1 MCGIS
6 AIIHPIETHRI
17 RETLDCMNNSMLHRG
32 PDADGIYI
40 NEKIGLGHRR
50 LSIIDTENSANQPML
65 SRNKKWVIAFNGE
78 IYNYVELKA
87 NELQGVYFQTESDTE
102 VILELFQ
109 KYGIECLPKLRG
121 MFAFVLHNIE
131 TDETFVVRDRY
142 GMKPLYY
149 SMQKNGCFIASELR
163 ALLASDFIP
172 RKLNRTALEEYI
184 ETQMVCAPN
193 TLIENVQLLEA
204 GHYLYFNK
212 KEITKHCY
220 YRLLDDTSYELSD
233 KTNTQELLRSTLR
246 ESVIQHMRADV
257 PFGAFLSGGID
268 SSLLVGLMSEVR
280 NEKINTFQISFEEEA
295 FDERK
300 YAQLVAKKFNTQHL
314 EINLSANAFL
324 KDIPAAIASI
334 DFPSGDG
341 PNTYAVSKAAKE
353 AGITVAIS
361 GLGGD
366 ELFAGYPVFQYMQSI
381 EKSFLLNLS
390 YPLRK
395 STSILLS
402 SFSSNR
408 LLLKKAELLALK
420 HVDLAS
426 AFPLV
431 RKVWNA
437 NDLLPRKT
445 KHFEIEKNFKFIF
458 EKDAPLLNRVSS
470 AEIESYM
477 QHVLLRDSDQMSMA
491 HSLEIRL
498 PFLDH
503 KVVELATH
511 LSTNLKNPTS
521 SKKFLTETFTDLLP
535 HEVVNRKKM
544 GFTLPWSV
552 WMKNE
557 LRDFTE
563 EGFNE
568 LYKQDVVKEKVL
580 REAWSRFILESE
592 EKSFISFWH
601 LSVLGHW
608 MKNNRITFEA

>member
-6 AIIHPIETHRI
+6 AVVQYKRELPVREAIER
-17 RETLDCMNNSMLHRG
+17 MNNKMAHRG
-32 PDADGIYI
+32 PDADGYYV
-40 NEKIGLGHRR
+40 NENIGLGHRR
-50 LSIIDTENSANQPML
+50 LSIIDTEKSANQPML
-65 SRNKKWVIAFNGE
+65 SSNKNWVIAFNGE

-87 NELQGVYFQTESDTE
+87 NELQGVHFQTESDTE
-102 VILELFQ
+102 VILALFD
-109 KYGIECLPKLRG
+109 KFGTEAISKLKG
-121 MFAFVLHNIE
+121 MFAFVLHHIPTNE
-131 TDETFVVRDRY
+131 TYVVRDRY

-149 SMQKNGCFIASELR
+149 SIQQQGCLIASELR
-163 ALLASDFIP
+163 ALLASDLVP
-172 RKLNRTALEEYI
+172 RKLNRAALEEYI
-184 ETQMVCAPN
+184 ETQTVCAPN
-193 TLIENVQLLEA
+193 TLIEKAQSLEA
-204 GHYLYFNK
+204 GHYLHFKRN
-212 KEITKHCY
+212 EISKHCY
-220 YRLLDDTSYELSD
+220 YRLLSDTSYELSD
-233 KTNTQELLRSTLR
+233 KKSAQELLRTTMK
-246 ESVIQHMRADV
+246 ESVEQHMRADV

-280 NEKINTFQISFEEEA
+280 SEKINTFQISFEEEA

-300 YAQLVAKKFNTQHL
+300 YAQLVAKKFSTNHH
-314 EINLSANAFL
+314 EINLSANEFL
-324 KDIPAAIASI
+324 QDIPSAIAAI

-366 ELFAGYPVFQYMQSI
+366 ELFAGYPVFQYMTSI
-381 EKSFLLNLS
+381 EKSFVLKLS

-395 STSILLS
+395 SVSLLLS
-402 SFSSNR
+402 TFSANR
-408 LLLKKAELLALK
+408 SLRKKSEFLGLRQ
-420 HVDLAS
+420 VDLAH

-437 NDLLPRKT
+437 NELLTRKT

-458 EKDAPLLNRVSS
+458 EKDAPLLNLVSA

-491 HSLEIRL
+491 HSLEIRV

-503 KVVELATH
+503 NVVELATH
-511 LSTNLKNPTS
+511 LSNDLKYPTS
-521 SKKFLTETFTDLLP
+521 PKKFLTETFADILP
-535 HEVVNRKKM
+535 DEVVNRKKM

-557 LRDFTE
+557 LKEFTE
-563 EGFNE
+563 NGFQE
-568 LYKQDVVKEKVL
+568 LYNQDVVNEKVL
-580 REAWSRFILESE
+580 KNAWNKFLNGNE

-608 MKNNRITFEA
+608 MKNNQITFEQ

>member
-6 AIIHPIETHRI
+6 ALILYRSDLPVRKVIER
-17 RETLDCMNNSMLHRG
+17 MNNKMAHRG
-32 PDADGIYI
+32 PDADGQFI
-40 NEKIGLGHRR
+40 NENIGLGHRR
-50 LSIIDTENSANQPML
+50 LSIIDTEQSANQPML
-65 SRNKKWVIAFNGE
+65 SSNKNWVIAFNGE

-87 NELQGVYFQTESDTE
+87 NELQGVPFQTESDTE
-102 VILELFQ
+102 VILELFD
-109 KYGIECLPKLRG
+109 KYGTEAISKLKG
-121 MFAFVLHNIE
+121 MFAFVLHHIPSNE
-131 TDETFVVRDRY
+131 TYVVRDRY

-149 SMQKNGCFIASELR
+149 SIQQQGCLVASELR
-163 ALLASDFIP
+163 ALLASDLVP
-172 RKLNRTALEEYI
+172 RKFNRSALEEYI
-184 ETQMVCAPN
+184 ETQTVCAPN
-193 TLIENVQLLEA
+193 TLIEKVQLLEA
-204 GHYLYFNK
+204 GHYLHFKQN
-212 KEITKHCY
+212 EISKHCY
-220 YRLLDDTSYELSD
+220 YRLLSDTSYELSD
-233 KTNTQELLRSTLR
+233 KKTAQDLLRSSMK
-246 ESVIQHMRADV
+246 ESVEQHMRADV

-280 NEKINTFQISFEEEA
+280 SEKINTFQISFEEEA

-300 YAQLVAKKFNTQHL
+300 YAQLVAKKFSTNHH
-314 EINLSANAFL
+314 EINLSASEFL
-324 KDIPAAIASI
+324 KDIPAAIAAI

-366 ELFAGYPVFQYMQSI
+366 ELFAGYPVFQYMTSI
-381 EKSFLLNLS
+381 EKSFALKLS

-395 STSILLS
+395 SVSLLLS

-408 LLLKKAELLALK
+408 SLRKKAELLGLRQ
-420 HVDLAS
+420 VGLAH

-437 NDLLPRKT
+437 NELLTRKT

-458 EKDAPLLNRVSS
+458 EKNAPLLNRVSA

-491 HSLEIRL
+491 HSLEIRV
-498 PFLDH
+498 PFIDH
-503 KVVELATH
+503 NVVELATH
-511 LSTNLKNPTS
+511 LSNDLKYPTS
-521 SKKFLTETFTDLLP
+521 PKKFLTETFADILP
-535 HEVVNRKKM
+535 DEVVNRKKM

-557 LRDFTE
+557 LKEFTE
-563 EGFNE
+563 SGFQE
-568 LYKQDVVKEKVL
+568 LYNQDVVNEKVL
-580 REAWSRFILESE
+580 KNAWSKFLMGSE

-608 MKNNRITFEA
+608 MKNNKINFEQ

>member
-6 AIIHPIETHRI
+6 AIIQYRSDLPIRKVLER
-17 RETLDCMNNSMLHRG
+17 MNNKMAHRG
-32 PDADGIYI
+32 PDAAGQFI
-40 NEKIGLGHRR
+40 NENIGLGHRR
-50 LSIIDTENSANQPML
+50 LSIIDTEQSANQPML
-65 SRNKKWVIAFNGE
+65 SSNKNWVIAFNGE

-87 NELQGVYFQTESDTE
+87 NELHGVPFQTESDTE
-102 VILELFQ
+102 VILELFD
-109 KYGIECLPKLRG
+109 KFGPDAISKLKG
-121 MFAFVLHNIE
+121 MFAFVLHHIPSNE
-131 TDETFVVRDRY
+131 TYVVRDRY

-149 SMQKNGCFIASELR
+149 SIQKLGCLVASELR
-163 ALLASDFIP
+163 ALLASDLVP
-172 RKLNRTALEEYI
+172 RTFNRSALEEYI
-184 ETQMVCAPN
+184 ETQTVCAPN
-193 TLIENVQLLEA
+193 TLIEKVQLLEA
-204 GHYLYFNK
+204 GHYLHFKQN
-212 KEITKHCY
+212 EISKHCY
-220 YRLLDDTSYELSD
+220 YRLLSDTSHELSD
-233 KTNTQELLRSTLR
+233 KKTAQDLLRSSMK
-246 ESVIQHMRADV
+246 ESVEQHMRADV

-280 NEKINTFQISFEEEA
+280 SEKINTFQISFEEEA

-300 YAQLVAKKFNTQHL
+300 YAQLVAKKFSTNHH
-314 EINLSANAFL
+314 EINLSASEFL
-324 KDIPAAIASI
+324 KDIPAAIAAI

-366 ELFAGYPVFQYMQSI
+366 ELFAGYPVFQYMNSI
-381 EKSFLLNLS
+381 EKSLALKLS

-395 STSILLS
+395 SASLLLS

-408 LLLKKAELLALK
+408 SLRKKAELLGLK
-420 HVDLAS
+420 QVDLAH

-437 NDLLPRKT
+437 NELLTRKT
-445 KHFEIEKNFKFIF
+445 KHFEIEQNYKFIF
-458 EKDAPLLNRVSS
+458 EKNAPLLNRISA

-491 HSLEIRL
+491 HSLEIRV

-503 KVVELATH
+503 NVVELATH
-511 LSTNLKNPTS
+511 LSNDLKYPTS
-521 SKKFLTETFTDLLP
+521 PKKFLTETFADILP
-535 HEVVNRKKM
+535 DEVVNRKKM

-557 LRDFTE
+557 LKEFTE
-563 EGFNE
+563 SGFQE
-568 LYKQDVVKEKVL
+568 LYNQNIVNEKVL
-580 REAWSRFILESE
+580 KNAWGKFLMGSE

-608 MKNNRITFEA
+608 MKNNKINFEQ

>member
-6 AIIHPIETHRI
+6 AIIQYKSSLPV
-17 RETLDCMNNSMLHRG
+17 REVLERMNNKMAHRG
-32 PDADGIYI
+32 PDAEGQFI

-50 LSIIDTENSANQPML
+50 LSIIDTEKSANQPML
-65 SRNKKWVIAFNGE
+65 SSNKNWVIAFNGE
-78 IYNYVELKA
+78 IYNYLELKA
-87 NELQGVYFQTESDTE
+87 NELQGVSFQTESDTE
-102 VILELFQ
+102 VILELFD
-109 KYGIECLPKLRG
+109 KYGTEAISKLKG
-121 MFAFVLHNIE
+121 MFAFVLHHISSNE
-131 TDETFVVRDRY
+131 TYVVRDRY

-149 SMQKNGCFIASELR
+149 SIQEQGCFIASELR
-163 ALLASDFIP
+163 ALLAGEFVP
-172 RKLNRTALEEYI
+172 RKLNRSALEEYI
-184 ETQMVCAPN
+184 ETQTVCAPN
-193 TLIENVQLLEA
+193 TLIEKVQLLEA
-204 GHYLYFNK
+204 GHYLHFKRN
-212 KEITKHCY
+212 EISKHCY
-220 YRLLDDTSYELSD
+220 YRLLSDTNYELSD
-233 KTNTQELLRSTLR
+233 KKTAQDLLRSTMK
-246 ESVIQHMRADV
+246 ESVEQHMRADV

-280 NEKINTFQISFEEEA
+280 SEKINTFQISFEEEA

-300 YAQLVAKKFNTQHL
+300 YAQLVAKKFSTNHH
-314 EINLSANAFL
+314 EINLSASEFL
-324 KDIPAAIASI
+324 KDIPAAIGAI

-366 ELFAGYPVFQYMQSI
+366 ELFAGYPVFQYMTSI
-381 EKSFLLNLS
+381 EKSFALKLS

-395 STSILLS
+395 SLSLLLS
-402 SFSSNR
+402 TFSSNR
-408 LLLKKAELLALK
+408 SLLKKAELLGLRQ
-420 HVDLAS
+420 VDLAH

-437 NDLLPRKT
+437 NELLARKT
-445 KHFEIEKNFKFIF
+445 THFEIEQNFKFIF
-458 EKDAPLLNRVSS
+458 EKKAPLLNRVSA

-491 HSLEIRL
+491 HSLEIRV

-511 LSTNLKNPTS
+511 LSNDLKFPTS
-521 SKKFLTETFTDLLP
+521 PKKFLTETFPDILP
-535 HEVVNRKKM
+535 DEVVNRKKM

-557 LRDFTE
+557 LKEFTE
-563 EGFNE
+563 SGFQE
-568 LYKQDVVKEKVL
+568 LYNQHIVNETVL
-580 REAWSRFILESE
+580 KHAWRKFLMGSE

-608 MKNNRITFEA
+608 MKNNKINFEQ

>member
-1 MCGIS
+1 MCGLS
-6 AIIHPIETHRI
+6 ALIQFKADLPIRNVIER
-17 RETLDCMNNSMLHRG
+17 MNNNMDHRG
-32 PDADGIYI
+32 PDAEGQFI
-40 NEKIGLGHRR
+40 NENIGLGHRR
-50 LSIIDTENSANQPML
+50 LSIIDTEQSANQPML
-65 SRNKKWVIAFNGE
+65 SSNKNWVIAFNGE

-87 NELQGVYFQTESDTE
+87 NELQGVPFQTESDTE
-102 VILELFQ
+102 VILELFD
-109 KYGIECLPKLRG
+109 KYGTEAISKLKG
-121 MFAFVLHNIE
+121 MFAFVLHHIPSNE
-131 TDETFVVRDRY
+131 TYVVRDRY

-149 SMQKNGCFIASELR
+149 SIQKLGCLVASELR
-163 ALLASDFIP
+163 ALLASDLVP
-172 RKLNRTALEEYI
+172 RKFNRSALEEYI
-184 ETQMVCAPN
+184 ETQTVCAPN
-193 TLIENVQLLEA
+193 TLIEKVQLLEA
-204 GHYLYFNK
+204 GHYLHFKRN
-212 KEITKHCY
+212 EISKHCY
-220 YRLLDDTSYELSD
+220 YRLLSDMSYELSD
-233 KTNTQELLRSTLR
+233 KKTAQDLLRSSMK
-246 ESVIQHMRADV
+246 ESVEQHMRADV

-280 NEKINTFQISFEEEA
+280 SEKINTFQISFEEEA

-300 YAQLVAKKFNTQHL
+300 YAQLVAKKFSTNHH
-314 EINLSANAFL
+314 EINLSASEFL
-324 KDIPAAIASI
+324 KDIPAAIAAI

-366 ELFAGYPVFQYMQSI
+366 ELFAGYPVFQYMTSI
-381 EKSFLLNLS
+381 EKSFALKLS

-395 STSILLS
+395 SISLLLS

-408 LLLKKAELLALK
+408 SLLKKAELLGLRQ
-420 HVDLAS
+420 VDLAH

-437 NDLLPRKT
+437 NELLTRKT
-445 KHFEIEKNFKFIF
+445 KHFEIEQNYKFIF
-458 EKDAPLLNRVSS
+458 EKNAPLLNRVSA

-491 HSLEIRL
+491 HSLEIRV

-503 KVVELATH
+503 SVVELATH
-511 LSTNLKNPTS
+511 LSNDLKYPIS
-521 SKKFLTETFTDLLP
+521 PKKFLTETFADILP
-535 HEVVNRKKM
+535 NEVVNRKKM

-557 LRDFTE
+557 LKEFTE
-563 EGFNE
+563 SGFQE
-568 LYKQDVVKEKVL
+568 LYNQDVVNEKVL
-580 REAWSRFILESE
+580 KNAWNKFLNGNE

-608 MKNNRITFEA
+608 MKNNKINFEQ

>member
-6 AIIHPIETHRI
+6 AIIHPKEKLLV
-17 RETLDCMNNSMLHRG
+17 RETLGRMNVAMAHRG

-40 NEKIGLGHRR
+40 NDNIGLGHRR

-65 SRNKKWVIAFNGE
+65 SSNKKWVIAFNGE

-87 NELQGVYFQTESDTE
+87 NELQGVSFQTESDTE
-102 VILELFQ
+102 VLLELIQ
-109 KYGIECLPKLRG
+109 KYGIESLSKLKG
-121 MFAFVLHNIE
+121 MFAFVLYNIE
-131 TDETFVVRDRY
+131 TAETFVARDRY

-149 SMQKNGCFIASELR
+149 SMQKTGCVIASELR
-163 ALLASDFIP
+163 ALLASDCIP
-172 RKLNRTALEEYI
+172 RKLNRVALEEYV
-184 ETQMVCAPN
+184 ETQTVCAPN
-193 TLIENVQLLEA
+193 TLIENVHLLEA
-204 GHYLYFNK
+204 GHYLHFK
-212 KEITKHCY
+212 KNETTKHCY

-233 KTNTQELLRSTLR
+233 KTSAQELLRATLQ
-246 ESVIQHMRADV
+246 ESVSQHMRADV

-280 NEKINTFQISFEEEA
+280 SEKINTFQISFEEEA

-300 YAQLVAKKFNTQHL
+300 YAQLVAKKFNTDHH

-324 KDIPAAIASI
+324 NDIPSAIAAI

-341 PNTYAVSKAAKE
+341 PNTFAVSKAAKE

-381 EKSFLLNLS
+381 EKSFLLKLS

-395 STSILLS
+395 SASILLS
-402 SFSSNR
+402 SISSSR
-408 LLLKKAELLALK
+408 SMLKKAELLGLPKAN
-420 HVDLAS
+420 LAS

-431 RKVWNA
+431 RNVWKA
-437 NDLLPRKT
+437 NELLTRTT
-445 KHFEIEKNFKFIF
+445 KHFEIENNFNFIF
-458 EKDAPLLNRVSS
+458 EKNVPLLNRVSA

-491 HSLEIRL
+491 HSLEIRV

-503 KVVELATH
+503 EVVELATH

-521 SKKFLTETFTDLLP
+521 PKKFLTDSFADLLP

-563 EGFNE
+563 QGFNV
-568 LYKQDVVKEKVL
+568 LYEQGVVKEKVL
-580 REAWSRFILESE
+580 RNAWSKFILGSE

-608 MKNNRITFEA
+608 MKNNRITFDA

>member
-6 AIIHPIETHRI
+6 AVIHPIETHRV
-17 RETLDCMNNSMLHRG
+17 RETLDRMNNSMLHRG
-32 PDADGIYI
+32 PDADGIYT
-40 NEKIGLGHRR
+40 NENIGFGHRR
-50 LSIIDTENSANQPML
+50 LSIIDPENSANQPML
-65 SRNKKWVIAFNGE
+65 SFNKKWVITFNGE

-87 NELQGVYFQTESDTE
+87 NELQGISFQTESDTE

-109 KYGIECLPKLRG
+109 KYGIECLSKLKG
-121 MFAFVLHNIE
+121 MFAFAIHNIE
-131 TDETFVVRDRY
+131 TAETFVVRDRY

-149 SMQKNGCFIASELR
+149 SMQNNVCFIASELR
-163 ALLASDFIP
+163 ALLASDAIP
-172 RKLNRTALEEYI
+172 RKLNRSALEEYI
-184 ETQMVCAPN
+184 ETQSVCAPN

-204 GHYLYFNK
+204 GHYLHFSKN
-212 KEITKHCY
+212 ETTKHCY
-220 YRLLDDTSYELSD
+220 YRLLDDTSYELPD
-233 KTNTQELLRSTLR
+233 KTSAQELLRSTLR
-246 ESVIQHMRADV
+246 ESVMQHMRADV

-268 SSLLVGLMSEVR
+268 SSLLVGLMCEVR
-280 NEKINTFQISFEEEA
+280 TEKINTFQISFEEEA

-300 YAQLVAKKFNTQHL
+300 YAQLVAKKFNTNHH
-314 EINLSANAFL
+314 EINLRANIFL
-324 KDIPAAIASI
+324 KDIPSAIAAI
-334 DFPSGDG
+334 DYPSGDG
-341 PNTYAVSKAAKE
+341 PNTYAVSKAAKQ

-381 EKSFLLNLS
+381 EKSFLLKLS

-395 STSILLS
+395 SASALLS
-402 SFSSNR
+402 ALSSNR
-408 LLLKKAELLALK
+408 SLLKKAELLGLPKAN
-420 HVDLAS
+420 LAS

-431 RKVWNA
+431 RNVWKA
-437 NDLLPRKT
+437 NELIPRTT
-445 KHFEIEKNFKFIF
+445 KHFEIERNFNFIF
-458 EKDAPLLNRVSS
+458 EKDTPLLNRVSA

-491 HSLEIRL
+491 HSLEIRV

-503 KVVELATH
+503 EVVELATH

-521 SKKFLTETFTDLLP
+521 PKKFLTETFADLLP

-568 LYKQDVVKEKVL
+568 LYKQGVVNEKVL
-580 REAWSRFILESE
+580 RKAWNKFTLGSE

>member
-6 AIIHPIETHRI
+6 AVIQTNA
-17 RETLDCMNNSMLHRG
+17 TLEVRSILERMNAAMIHRG
-32 PDADGIYI
+32 PDAGGIYL
-40 NEKIGLGHRR
+40 NENIGLGHRR
-50 LSIIDTENSANQPML
+50 LSIIDTESTANQPML
-65 SRNKKWVIAFNGE
+65 SSNKKWVVAFNGE

-87 NELQGVYFQTESDTE
+87 NELQGISFQTESDTE

-109 KYGIECLPKLRG
+109 KHGVESLSKLKG
-121 MFAFVLHNIE
+121 MFAFVLHNLE
-131 TDETFVVRDRY
+131 TSETFVVRDRY
-142 GMKPLYY
+142 GMKPLYF
-149 SMQKNGCFIASELR
+149 SMQNGTCLVASEIR
-163 ALLASDFIP
+163 ALLASEVVP
-172 RKLNRTALEEYI
+172 RKLSRIALEEYI
-184 ETQMVCAPN
+184 ETQTVCAPN

-204 GHYLYFNK
+204 GHYLHFK
-212 KEITKHCY
+212 KNETTKHCY
-220 YRLLDDTSYELSD
+220 YRLLDDLSYELSD
-233 KTNTQELLRSTLR
+233 KKNAAELLRSTLR
-246 ESVIQHMRADV
+246 ETVRQHMRADV

-280 NEKINTFQISFEEEA
+280 SEKINTFQISFEEEA

-300 YAQLVAKKFNTQHL
+300 YARLIAKKFNTDHH
-314 EINLSANAFL
+314 EINLNARSFL
-324 KDIPAAIASI
+324 NDIPSAIAAI

-341 PNTYAVSKAAKE
+341 PNTFAVSKASKE

-381 EKSFLLNLS
+381 EKSFLLKLS

-395 STSILLS
+395 SVSLALRSI
-402 SFSSNR
+402 SSNR
-408 LLLKKAELLALK
+408 STRKKAELIGLPKAN
-420 HVDLAS
+420 LAS

-431 RKVWNA
+431 RNVWSA
-437 NDLLPRKT
+437 GELIPRTK
-445 KHFEIEKNFKFIF
+445 KHFEIENNFNFIF
-458 EKDAPLLNRVSS
+458 EKNAPLLNRVSA

-491 HSLEIRL
+491 HSLEIRV

-503 KVVELATH
+503 TVVELATH
-511 LSTNLKNPTS
+511 LSNDLKNPTS
-521 SKKFLTETFTDLLP
+521 PKKFLTETFSDILP

-544 GFTLPWSV
+544 GFTLPWNI

-557 LRDFTE
+557 LREFTE
-563 EGFNE
+563 EGFKV
-568 LYKQDVVKEKVL
+568 LYEQHVVNEKVL
-580 REAWSRFILESE
+580 QQAWNKFLLGNE

-608 MKNNRITFEA
+608 MRNNTITFEG

>member
-17 RETLDCMNNSMLHRG
+17 RETLDCMNNSMHHRG

-50 LSIIDTENSANQPML
+50 LSIIDPENSANQPML
-65 SRNKKWVIAFNGE
+65 SRNKKWVVAFNGE

-109 KYGIECLPKLRG
+109 KYGVECLPKLRG

-131 TDETFVVRDRY
+131 TAETYVVRDRY

-184 ETQMVCAPN
+184 ETQTVCAPN

-204 GHYLYFNK
+204 GHYLHFNK
-212 KEITKHCY
+212 KETTKHCY

-246 ESVIQHMRADV
+246 ESVAQHMRADV

-268 SSLLVGLMSEVR
+268 SYLLVGLMSEIR
-280 NEKINTFQISFEEEA
+280 TEKINTFQISFEEEA

-300 YAQLVAKKFNTQHL
+300 YAQLVAKKFGTDHH
-314 EINLSANAFL
+314 EINLSANEFL
-324 KDIPAAIASI
+324 KDIPSAIASI

-341 PNTYAVSKAAKE
+341 PNTYAVSKAAKK

-381 EKSFLLNLS
+381 EKSFILKLS

-395 STSILLS
+395 SASVALNAISYSRSL
-402 SFSSNR
+402 R
-408 LLLKKAELLALK
+408 KKAELLGLHKAN
-420 HVDLAS
+420 LAS

-431 RKVWNA
+431 RNVWKA
-437 NDLLPRKT
+437 GELIPRTT
-445 KHFEIEKNFKFIF
+445 KHFEIENNFNFIF
-458 EKDAPLLNRVSS
+458 EKNAPLLNRVSA

-491 HSLEIRL
+491 HSLEIRV

-503 KVVELATH
+503 TVVELATH

-521 SKKFLTETFTDLLP
+521 AKKFLTETFADLLP

-568 LYKQDVVKEKVL
+568 LYKQDVINEEVL
-580 REAWSRFILESE
+580 RKAWSKFVLGSE

-608 MKNNRITFEA
+608 MKNNRITFES

>member
-6 AIIHPIETHRI
+6 AIIQYKSELPV
-17 RETLDCMNNSMLHRG
+17 REVLQRMNNKMAHRG
-32 PDADGIYI
+32 PDADGHYV
-40 NEKIGLGHRR
+40 NDNIGLGHRR
-50 LSIIDTENSANQPML
+50 LSIIDTEQSANQPML
-65 SRNKKWVIAFNGE
+65 SSNKNWVIAFNGE

-87 NELQGVYFQTESDTE
+87 KELQDVHFQTESDTE
-102 VILELFQ
+102 VILELFD
-109 KYGIECLPKLRG
+109 KFGTDAISKLKG
-121 MFAFVLHNIE
+121 MFAFVLHHIPTNE
-131 TDETFVVRDRY
+131 TYVVRDRY

-149 SMQKNGCFIASELR
+149 SIQQQGYLVASELR
-163 ALLASDFIP
+163 ALLASNFVP

-184 ETQMVCAPN
+184 ETQTVCAPN
-193 TLIENVQLLEA
+193 TLIEKVQLLEA
-204 GHYLYFNK
+204 GHFLHFKQN
-212 KEITKHCY
+212 EISKHCY
-220 YRLLDDTSYELSD
+220 YRLLSDTSYELSD
-233 KTNTQELLRSTLR
+233 KKSAQELLRTTMK
-246 ESVIQHMRADV
+246 ESVEQHMRADV

-300 YAQLVAKKFNTQHL
+300 YAQLVAKKFGTNHH
-314 EINLSANAFL
+314 EINLSASEFL
-324 KDIPAAIASI
+324 KDIPSAIAAI

-366 ELFAGYPVFQYMQSI
+366 ELFAGYPVFQYMTSI
-381 EKSFLLNLS
+381 EKSFILKLS

-395 STSILLS
+395 SVSLLLS
-402 SFSSNR
+402 SFGAARSLR
-408 LLLKKAELLALK
+408 KKAELLGLK
-420 HVDLAS
+420 QADIAH

-437 NDLLPRKT
+437 NELLTRKT

-458 EKDAPLLNRVSS
+458 EKNAPILNRVSA

-491 HSLEIRL
+491 HSLEIRV

-511 LSTNLKNPTS
+511 LSNDLKYPS
-521 SKKFLTETFTDLLP
+521 SPKKFLTETFADILP
-535 HEVVNRKKM
+535 NEVVNRKKM

-557 LRDFTE
+557 LKEFTE
-563 EGFNE
+563 VGFQE
-568 LYKQDVVKEKVL
+568 LYNQEIVNEKVL
-580 REAWSRFILESE
+580 KNAWNKFLNGNK

-608 MKNNRITFEA
+608 MKNNQITF

>member
-6 AIIHPIETHRI
+6 AIIHPKETHRV
-17 RETLDCMNNSMLHRG
+17 RETLERMNAAMAHRG
-32 PDADGIYI
+32 PDADGVYT
-40 NEKIGLGHRR
+40 NQNIGLGHRR

-65 SRNKKWVIAFNGE
+65 SFNKKWVIAFNGE

-87 NELQGVYFQTESDTE
+87 NELQGVSFQTESDTE

-109 KYGIECLPKLRG
+109 KYGIECLSKLKG
-121 MFAFVLHNIE
+121 MFAFILHNIE
-131 TDETFVVRDRY
+131 TAETYVVRDRY

-149 SMQKNGCFIASELR
+149 SMQNDVYFIASELR
-163 ALLASDFIP
+163 ALLASDAVP
-172 RKLNRTALEEYI
+172 RKLNRSALEEYI
-184 ETQMVCAPN
+184 ETQTVCAPN

-204 GHYLYFNK
+204 GHYLHFNK
-212 KEITKHCY
+212 NETTKHCY

-233 KTNTQELLRSTLR
+233 KKSSEKLLRTTLR
-246 ESVIQHMRADV
+246 ESVAQHMRADV

-268 SSLLVGLMSEVR
+268 SSLLVGLMSEVQS
-280 NEKINTFQISFEEEA
+280 EKINTFQISFEEEA

-300 YAQLVAKKFNTQHL
+300 YAQLVAKKFNTQHH

-324 KDIPAAIASI
+324 KDIPAAIAAI

-381 EKSFLLNLS
+381 EKSFLLKLS

-402 SFSSNR
+402 TFSSNR
-408 LLLKKAELLALK
+408 SLRKKAELLGLK

-437 NDLLPRKT
+437 NELLSRRT

-458 EKDAPLLNRVSS
+458 EKNAPLLNRVSA

-491 HSLEIRL
+491 HSLEIRV

-503 KVVELATH
+503 EVVELATH
-511 LSTNLKNPTS
+511 ISSNLKSPTS
-521 SKKFLTETFTDLLP
+521 PKKFLTESFADLLP

-563 EGFNE
+563 EGFND
-568 LYKQDVVKEKVL
+568 LYRQGIVNEKIL
-580 REAWSRFILESE
+580 RKAWGKFILGRE

-608 MKNNRITFEA
+608 MKNNRITFDQ

>member
-6 AIIHPIETHRI
+6 AIIQYKTTLPV
-17 RETLDCMNNSMLHRG
+17 REVLEHMNIKMAHRG
-32 PDADGIYI
+32 PDADGQFI
-40 NEKIGLGHRR
+40 NENIGLGHRR
-50 LSIIDTENSANQPML
+50 LSIIDTEHSANQPML
-65 SRNKKWVIAFNGE
+65 SSNKNWVIAFNGE

-87 NELQGVYFQTESDTE
+87 KELKGVHFQTESDTE
-102 VILELFQ
+102 VILELFD
-109 KYGIECLPKLRG
+109 KYGTEAISKLKG
-121 MFAFVLHNIE
+121 MFAFVLHHIPSN
-131 TDETFVVRDRY
+131 ETFVVRDRY

-149 SMQKNGCFIASELR
+149 SIQQQGCVVASELR
-163 ALLASDFIP
+163 ALLASDLVP
-172 RKLNRTALEEYI
+172 RKLNRSALEEYI
-184 ETQMVCAPN
+184 ETQTVCAPN
-193 TLIENVQLLEA
+193 TLIEKVQLLEA
-204 GHYLYFNK
+204 GHYMHFKRN
-212 KEITKHCY
+212 EISKHCY
-220 YRLLDDTSYELSD
+220 YRLLSDTSYELSD
-233 KTNTQELLRSTLR
+233 KQTAQDLLRSSMK
-246 ESVIQHMRADV
+246 ESVEQHMRADV

-280 NEKINTFQISFEEEA
+280 SEKINTFQISFEEEA

-300 YAQLVAKKFNTQHL
+300 YAQLVAKKFSTNHN
-314 EINLSANAFL
+314 EINLSASKFL
-324 KDIPAAIASI
+324 KDIPTAIAAI

-381 EKSFLLNLS
+381 EKSFILKLS

-395 STSILLS
+395 TAAALLH
-402 SFSSNR
+402 SFSTNR
-408 LLLKKAELLALK
+408 SVRKKAELLGLK
-420 HVDLAS
+420 HADLAS

-437 NDLLPRKT
+437 NELLKRRT

-458 EKDAPLLNRVSS
+458 EKPAPLLNRVSA

-491 HSLEIRL
+491 HSLEIRV

-503 KVVELATH
+503 KVVEIATH
-511 LSTNLKNPTS
+511 LSNDLKYPTS
-521 SKKFLTETFTDLLP
+521 PKKFLTETFADLLP
-535 HEVVNRKKM
+535 NEVVNRKKM

-563 EGFNE
+563 QGFQV
-568 LYKQDVVKEKVL
+568 LFDQDVVNEKVL
-580 REAWSRFILESE
+580 KSAWNKFLQGNE

-608 MKNNRITFEA
+608 MKNNQIKFEA

>member
-6 AIIHPIETHRI
+6 AIIQYKSELPIRKVIER
-17 RETLDCMNNSMLHRG
+17 MNTKMSHRG
-32 PDADGIYI
+32 PDSSGYYF
-40 NEKIGLGHRR
+40 NENIGLGHKR
-50 LSIIDTENSANQPML
+50 LSIIDTEQSANQPML
-65 SRNKKWVIAFNGE
+65 SSNKNWVIAFNGE

-87 NELQGVYFQTESDTE
+87 NELQGVPFQTESDTE
-102 VILELFQ
+102 VILELFD
-109 KYGIECLPKLRG
+109 KYGTEAISKLKG
-121 MFAFVLHNIE
+121 MFAFVLHHIPSNE
-131 TDETFVVRDRY
+131 TYVVRDRY

-149 SMQKNGCFIASELR
+149 SIQKQGCLVASELR
-163 ALLASDFIP
+163 ALLASDLVP
-172 RKLNRTALEEYI
+172 RKFNRSALEEYI
-184 ETQMVCAPN
+184 ETQTVCAPN
-193 TLIENVQLLEA
+193 TLIEKVQLLEA
-204 GHYLYFNK
+204 GHYLHLKQN
-212 KEITKHCY
+212 EISKHCY
-220 YRLLDDTSYELSD
+220 YRLLSDTSYELSD
-233 KTNTQELLRSTLR
+233 RKTAQELLRSTMK
-246 ESVIQHMRADV
+246 ESVEQHMRADV

-280 NEKINTFQISFEEEA
+280 SEKINTFQISFEEEA

-300 YAQLVAKKFNTQHL
+300 YAQLVAKKFSTNHH
-314 EINLSANAFL
+314 EINLSASEFF
-324 KDIPAAIASI
+324 KDIPAAIAAI
-334 DFPSGDG
+334 DFPTGDG

-366 ELFAGYPVFQYMQSI
+366 ELFAGYPVFQYMTSI
-381 EKSFLLNLS
+381 EKSFALKLS

-395 STSILLS
+395 SVSLLLS

-408 LLLKKAELLALK
+408 SLRKKAELLGLRQA
-420 HVDLAS
+420 HLAH

-437 NDLLPRKT
+437 NELLTRKT
-445 KHFEIEKNFKFIF
+445 KYFEIEQNFKFIF
-458 EKDAPLLNRVSS
+458 EKNAPLLNRVSA

-491 HSLEIRL
+491 HSLEIRV

-503 KVVELATH
+503 NVVELATH
-511 LSTNLKNPTS
+511 LSNDLKYPTS
-521 SKKFLTETFTDLLP
+521 PKKFLTETFADILP

-557 LRDFTE
+557 LKEFTE
-563 EGFNE
+563 SGFQE
-568 LYKQDVVKEKVL
+568 LYNQEVVNEKVL
-580 REAWSRFILESE
+580 KNAWSKFLMGNE

-608 MKNNRITFEA
+608 MRNNQVNFEE

>member
-6 AIIHPIETHRI
+6 AIIHPVEKHRI
-17 RETLDCMNNSMLHRG
+17 RETLDRMSNSMIHRG

-40 NEKIGLGHRR
+40 NEKIGLGHKR
-50 LSIIDTENSANQPML
+50 LSIIDTEISANQPLL
-65 SRNKKWVIAFNGE
+65 SCNKRWVIAFNGE

-87 NELQGVYFQTESDTE
+87 NELQGVSFQTESDTE

-109 KYGIECLPKLRG
+109 KYGIECLPKLKG

-131 TDETFVVRDRY
+131 TAETYVVRDRY

-149 SMQKNGCFIASELR
+149 SMQKNGCFIASDLR

-172 RKLNRTALEEYI
+172 RKINRTALEEYI
-184 ETQMVCAPN
+184 ETQTVCAPN
-193 TLIENVQLLEA
+193 TLIENVTLLEA

-212 KEITKHCY
+212 NETTKHCY

-233 KTNTQELLRSTLR
+233 KRSAQELLRSKLR
-246 ESVIQHMRADV
+246 ESVAQHMRADV

-268 SSLLVGLMSEVR
+268 SSLLVGLMSEVHT
-280 NEKINTFQISFEEEA
+280 EKINTFQISFEEEA

-300 YAQLVAKKFNTQHL
+300 YAQLVAKKFNTAHH
-314 EINLSANAFL
+314 EINLSANEFL
-324 KDIPAAIASI
+324 KGIRAAVEAI

-341 PNTYAVSKAAKE
+341 PNTYAISKAAKE

-366 ELFAGYPVFQYMQSI
+366 ELFAGYPVFQYMTSI

-408 LLLKKAELLALK
+408 SLLKKAELLALK

-458 EKDAPLLNRVSS
+458 EKDAPLLNRVSA

-503 KVVELATH
+503 QVVELATH

-521 SKKFLTETFTDLLP
+521 SKKFLTEAFADLLP

-544 GFTLPWSV
+544 GFTLPWSI

-557 LRDFTE
+557 LRDFCE

-568 LYKQDVVKEKVL
+568 LYKQDVVNGNVL
-580 REAWSRFILESE
+580 RKAWSKFIVGSE

-608 MKNNRITFEA
+608 MKNNRITFQA

>member
-6 AIIHPIETHRI
+6 AIIHPKEKLLV
-17 RETLDCMNNSMLHRG
+17 RETLDRMNAAMAHRG
-32 PDADGIYI
+32 PDADGCYT
-40 NEKIGLGHRR
+40 NDNIGLGHKR

-65 SRNKKWVIAFNGE
+65 SSNKKWVIAFNGE

-87 NELQGVYFQTESDTE
+87 NELQGVSFQTESDTE

-109 KYGIECLPKLRG
+109 KYGVEGISKLKG
-121 MFAFVLHNIE
+121 MFAFVIHNIE
-131 TDETFVVRDRY
+131 TAETYVARDRY

-149 SMQKNGCFIASELR
+149 SMQNDACFIASELR
-163 ALLASDFIP
+163 ALLASGAIP
-172 RKLNRTALEEYI
+172 RKLNRSALEEYI
-184 ETQMVCAPN
+184 ETQTVCAPN
-193 TLIENVQLLEA
+193 TLIEHVKLLEA
-204 GHYLYFNK
+204 GHYLHFK
-212 KEITKHCY
+212 KNETTKHCY
-220 YRLLDDTSYELSD
+220 YRLLNDTSYELSD
-233 KTNTQELLRSTLR
+233 KKSAQELLRSTMR
-246 ESVIQHMRADV
+246 ESVVQHMRADV

-280 NEKINTFQISFEEEA
+280 AEKINTFQISFEEEA

-300 YAQLVAKKFNTQHL
+300 YAQLVAKKFNTQHH

-324 KDIPAAIASI
+324 KDIPAAIAAI

-381 EKSFLLNLS
+381 EKSFLLKLS

-395 STSILLS
+395 SASALLNSLS
-402 SFSSNR
+402 STRSLR
-408 LLLKKAELLALK
+408 KKAELLGLPKAN
-420 HVDLAS
+420 LAS

-431 RKVWNA
+431 RNVWKTNE
-437 NDLLPRKT
+437 LITRTT
-445 KHFEIEKNFKFIF
+445 KHFEIENNFNFIF
-458 EKDAPLLNRVSS
+458 EKNAPLLNRVSA

-491 HSLEIRL
+491 HSLEIRV

-503 KVVELATH
+503 QVVELATH

-521 SKKFLTETFTDLLP
+521 PKKFLTETFADLLP
-535 HEVVNRKKM
+535 HEVVNRTKM

-557 LRDFTE
+557 LREFTE

-568 LYKQDVVKEKVL
+568 LYKQDVINEKVL
-580 REAWSRFILESE
+580 RKAWNKFILGNE

-608 MKNNRITFEA
+608 MKNNGITFEA

>member
-109 KYGIECLPKLRG
+109 KYGIECLSKLRG

-131 TDETFVVRDRY
+131 TAETYVVRDRY

-149 SMQKNGCFIASELR
+149 SIQKNGCFIASELR

-184 ETQMVCAPN
+184 ETQTVCAPN

-204 GHYLYFNK
+204 GHYLHFNK
-212 KEITKHCY
+212 KETTQHCY

-246 ESVIQHMRADV
+246 ESVAQHMRADV

-268 SSLLVGLMSEVR
+268 SSLLVGLMSEIR
-280 NEKINTFQISFEEEA
+280 TEKINTFQISFEEEA

-300 YAQLVAKKFNTQHL
+300 YAQLVAKKFGTDHH
-314 EINLSANAFL
+314 EINLSANEFI
-324 KDIPAAIASI
+324 KDIPSAIASI

-341 PNTYAVSKAAKE
+341 PNTYAVSKAAKK

-381 EKSFLLNLS
+381 EKSFILKLS

-395 STSILLS
+395 SASVALNAIS
-402 SFSSNR
+402 SSRS
-408 LLLKKAELLALK
+408 LAKKAELLGLHKAN
-420 HVDLAS
+420 LAS

-431 RKVWNA
+431 RNVWKA
-437 NDLLPRKT
+437 GELIPRTT
-445 KHFEIEKNFKFIF
+445 KHFEIENNFNFIF
-458 EKDAPLLNRVSS
+458 EKNATLLNRVSA

-491 HSLEIRL
+491 HSLEIRV

-503 KVVELATH
+503 TVVELATH

-521 SKKFLTETFTDLLP
+521 AKKFLTETFADLLP

-568 LYKQDVVKEKVL
+568 LYKQDVINEEVL
-580 REAWSRFILESE
+580 RKAWSKFVLGSE

-608 MKNNRITFEA
+608 MKNNRITFES

>member
-17 RETLDCMNNSMLHRG
+17 RETLDCMNNSMHHRG

-50 LSIIDTENSANQPML
+50 LSIIDPENSANQPML
-65 SRNKKWVIAFNGE
+65 SRNKKWVVAFNGE

-109 KYGIECLPKLRG
+109 KYGVECLPKLRG

-131 TDETFVVRDRY
+131 TAETYVVRDRY

-184 ETQMVCAPN
+184 ETQTVCAPN

-204 GHYLYFNK
+204 GHYLHFNK
-212 KEITKHCY
+212 KETTKHCY
-220 YRLLDDTSYELSD
+220 YRLLDDTSYELLD

-246 ESVIQHMRADV
+246 ESVAQHMRADV

-268 SSLLVGLMSEVR
+268 SSLLVGLMSEIR
-280 NEKINTFQISFEEEA
+280 TEKINTFQISFEEEA

-300 YAQLVAKKFNTQHL
+300 YAQLVAKKFGTDHH
-314 EINLSANAFL
+314 EINLSANEFL

-341 PNTYAVSKAAKE
+341 PNTYAVSKAAKK

-381 EKSFLLNLS
+381 EKSFILKLS

-395 STSILLS
+395 SASVALNAISYSRSL
-402 SFSSNR
+402 R
-408 LLLKKAELLALK
+408 KKAELLGLHKAN
-420 HVDLAS
+420 LAS

-431 RKVWNA
+431 RNVWKA
-437 NDLLPRKT
+437 GELIPRTT
-445 KHFEIEKNFKFIF
+445 KHFEIENNFNFIF
-458 EKDAPLLNRVSS
+458 EKNAPLLNRVSA

-491 HSLEIRL
+491 HSLEIRV

-503 KVVELATH
+503 TVVELATH

-521 SKKFLTETFTDLLP
+521 AKKFLTETFADLLP

-568 LYKQDVVKEKVL
+568 LYKQDVINEEVL
-580 REAWSRFILESE
+580 RKAWSKFVLGSE

-608 MKNNRITFEA
+608 MKNNRITFES

>member
-6 AIIHPIETHRI
+6 AIIHPKETHRV
-17 RETLDCMNNSMLHRG
+17 RETLERMNAAMAHRG
-32 PDADGIYI
+32 PDADGVYT
-40 NEKIGLGHRR
+40 NQNIGVGHRR

-65 SRNKKWVIAFNGE
+65 SFNKKWVIAFNGE

-87 NELQGVYFQTESDTE
+87 NELEGVSFQTESDTE

-109 KYGIECLPKLRG
+109 KYGVESLSKLKG
-121 MFAFVLHNIE
+121 MFAFIIHNIE
-131 TDETFVVRDRY
+131 TAETFVVRDRY

-149 SMQKNGCFIASELR
+149 SMQNDVYFIASELR
-163 ALLASDFIP
+163 ALLASDAVP
-172 RKLNRTALEEYI
+172 RKLNRNALEEYI
-184 ETQMVCAPN
+184 ETQTVCAPN

-204 GHYLYFNK
+204 GHYLHFK
-212 KEITKHCY
+212 KNETTKHCY
-220 YRLLDDTSYELSD
+220 YRLLDDTSYELSE
-233 KTNTQELLRSTLR
+233 KKSSEKLLRSTLR
-246 ESVIQHMRADV
+246 ESVMQHMRADV

-280 NEKINTFQISFEEEA
+280 GEKINTFQISFEEEA

-300 YAQLVAKKFNTQHL
+300 YAQLVAKKFNTQHH

-324 KDIPAAIASI
+324 KDIPAAIAAI

-341 PNTYAVSKAAKE
+341 PNTYAVSKAAKA

-381 EKSFLLNLS
+381 EKSFLLRLS

-395 STSILLS
+395 SASALLNSIS
-402 SFSSNR
+402 SSR
-408 LLLKKAELLALK
+408 PLRKKAELLGLPKAN
-420 HVDLAS
+420 LAS

-431 RKVWNA
+431 RNVWKTNE
-437 NDLLPRKT
+437 LITRTT
-445 KHFEIEKNFKFIF
+445 KHFEIENNFNFIF
-458 EKDAPLLNRVSS
+458 EKKYPLLNRVSA

-491 HSLEIRL
+491 HSLEIRV

-503 KVVELATH
+503 QVVELATH

-521 SKKFLTETFTDLLP
+521 PKKFLTETFADLLP
-535 HEVVNRKKM
+535 YEVVNRKKM

-557 LRDFTE
+557 LREFTE

-568 LYKQDVVKEKVL
+568 LYKQDVINEKVL
-580 REAWSRFILESE
+580 RKSWNKFILGNE

-608 MKNNRITFEA
+608 MKNNRIIFEA

>member
-6 AIIHPIETHRI
+6 AIIQYRSDLPIRKVLER
-17 RETLDCMNNSMLHRG
+17 MNNKMAHRG
-32 PDADGIYI
+32 PDADGQFI
-40 NEKIGLGHRR
+40 NENIGLGHRR
-50 LSIIDTENSANQPML
+50 LSIIDTEKSANQPML
-65 SRNKKWVIAFNGE
+65 SSNKNWVIAFNGE

-87 NELQGVYFQTESDTE
+87 NELQGVHFQTESDTE
-102 VILELFQ
+102 VILELFN
-109 KYGIECLPKLRG
+109 KYGTEAISKLKG
-121 MFAFVLHNIE
+121 MFAFVLHHIPSN
-131 TDETFVVRDRY
+131 ETFVVRDRY

-149 SMQKNGCFIASELR
+149 SIQKLGCLVASELR
-163 ALLASDFIP
+163 ALLASDLVP
-172 RKLNRTALEEYI
+172 RKFNRSALEEYI
-184 ETQMVCAPN
+184 ETQTVCAPN
-193 TLIENVQLLEA
+193 TLIEKVQLLEA
-204 GHYLYFNK
+204 GHYLHFKRN
-212 KEITKHCY
+212 EISKHCY
-220 YRLLDDTSYELSD
+220 YRLLSDTSYELSD
-233 KTNTQELLRSTLR
+233 KKTAQDLLRSSMK
-246 ESVIQHMRADV
+246 ESVEQHMRADV

-280 NEKINTFQISFEEEA
+280 SEKINTFQISFEEEA

-300 YAQLVAKKFNTQHL
+300 YAQLVAKKFSTNHH
-314 EINLSANAFL
+314 EINLSATEFL
-324 KDIPAAIASI
+324 KDIPAAIAAI

-366 ELFAGYPVFQYMQSI
+366 ELFAGYPVFQYMTSI
-381 EKSFLLNLS
+381 EKSFALKLS

-395 STSILLS
+395 SVSLLLS

-408 LLLKKAELLALK
+408 SLRKKAELLGLRQ
-420 HVDLAS
+420 VDLAH

-437 NDLLPRKT
+437 NELLTRKT
-445 KHFEIEKNFKFIF
+445 KHFEIEQNYKFIF
-458 EKDAPLLNRVSS
+458 EKNAPLLNRISA

-491 HSLEIRL
+491 HSLEIRV

-503 KVVELATH
+503 NVVELATH
-511 LSTNLKNPTS
+511 LSNDLKYPTS
-521 SKKFLTETFTDLLP
+521 PKKFLTETFADIFP
-535 HEVVNRKKM
+535 DEVVNRKKM

-557 LRDFTE
+557 LKEFTE
-563 EGFNE
+563 SGFQE
-568 LYKQDVVKEKVL
+568 LYNQEVVNENVL
-580 REAWSRFILESE
+580 KNAWSKFLMGRE

-608 MKNNRITFEA
+608 MKNNKINFEQ

>member
-109 KYGIECLPKLRG
+109 KYGIECLSKLRG

-131 TDETFVVRDRY
+131 TAETYVVRDRY

-184 ETQMVCAPN
+184 ETQTVCAPN

-204 GHYLYFNK
+204 GHYLHFNK
-212 KEITKHCY
+212 KETTKHCY

-246 ESVIQHMRADV
+246 ESVAQHMRADV

-268 SSLLVGLMSEVR
+268 SSLLVGLMSEIR
-280 NEKINTFQISFEEEA
+280 TEKINTFQISFEEEA

-300 YAQLVAKKFNTQHL
+300 YAQLVAKKFGTDHH
-314 EINLSANAFL
+314 EINLSANEFL
-324 KDIPAAIASI
+324 KDIPSAIASI

-341 PNTYAVSKAAKE
+341 PNTYAVSKAAKK

-381 EKSFLLNLS
+381 EKSFILKLS

-395 STSILLS
+395 SASVALNAIS
-402 SFSSNR
+402 SSRSLR
-408 LLLKKAELLALK
+408 KKAEMLGLQKAN
-420 HVDLAS
+420 LAS

-431 RKVWNA
+431 RNVWKA
-437 NDLLPRKT
+437 TELIPRTT
-445 KHFEIEKNFKFIF
+445 KHFEIENNFNFIF
-458 EKDAPLLNRVSS
+458 EKNAPLLNRVSA

-477 QHVLLRDSDQMSMA
+477 QHILLRDSDQMSMA
-491 HSLEIRL
+491 HSLEIRV

-503 KVVELATH
+503 TVVELATH

-521 SKKFLTETFTDLLP
+521 AKKFLTETFADLLP

-568 LYKQDVVKEKVL
+568 LYKQDVINEEVL
-580 REAWSRFILESE
+580 RKAWSKFVLGSE

-608 MKNNRITFEA
+608 MKNNRITFES

>member
-6 AIIHPIETHRI
+6 AIIQYKSSLPV
-17 RETLDCMNNSMLHRG
+17 REVLERMNNKMGHRG
-32 PDADGIYI
+32 PDAEGQFI

-50 LSIIDTENSANQPML
+50 LSIIDTEKSANQPML
-65 SRNKKWVIAFNGE
+65 SSNKNWVIAFNGE
-78 IYNYVELKA
+78 IYNYLELKA
-87 NELQGVYFQTESDTE
+87 NELQGVPFQTESDTE
-102 VILELFQ
+102 VILELFD
-109 KYGIECLPKLRG
+109 KYGTEAISKLKG
-121 MFAFVLHNIE
+121 MFAFVLHHISS
-131 TDETFVVRDRY
+131 DETYVVRDRY

-149 SMQKNGCFIASELR
+149 SIQEQGCFIASELR
-163 ALLASDFIP
+163 ALLASEFVP
-172 RKLNRTALEEYI
+172 RKLNRSALEEYI
-184 ETQMVCAPN
+184 ETQTVCAPN
-193 TLIENVQLLEA
+193 TLIEKVQLLEA
-204 GHYLYFNK
+204 GHYLHFKRN
-212 KEITKHCY
+212 EISKHCY
-220 YRLLDDTSYELSD
+220 YRLLSDTNYELSD
-233 KTNTQELLRSTLR
+233 KKTAQDLLRSTMK
-246 ESVIQHMRADV
+246 ESVEQHMRADV

-280 NEKINTFQISFEEEA
+280 SEKINTFQISFEEEA

-300 YAQLVAKKFNTQHL
+300 YAQLVAKKFSTNHH
-314 EINLSANAFL
+314 EINLSASEFL
-324 KDIPAAIASI
+324 KDIPAAIGAI

-366 ELFAGYPVFQYMQSI
+366 ELFAGYPVFQYMTSI
-381 EKSFLLNLS
+381 EKSFALKLS

-395 STSILLS
+395 TVSLLLS
-402 SFSSNR
+402 TFSSNR
-408 LLLKKAELLALK
+408 SLLKKAELLGLRQ
-420 HVDLAS
+420 VDLAH

-437 NDLLPRKT
+437 NELLTRKT

-458 EKDAPLLNRVSS
+458 EKNAPLLNRVSA

-491 HSLEIRL
+491 HSLEIRV

-503 KVVELATH
+503 NVVELATH
-511 LSTNLKNPTS
+511 LSNDLKYPTS
-521 SKKFLTETFTDLLP
+521 PKKFLTETFADILP
-535 HEVVNRKKM
+535 DEVVNRKKM

-557 LRDFTE
+557 LKEFTE
-563 EGFNE
+563 SGFQE
-568 LYKQDVVKEKVL
+568 LYNQDVVNEKVL
-580 REAWSRFILESE
+580 KHAWSKFLMGTE

-608 MKNNRITFEA
+608 MKNNKINFEQ

>member
-6 AIIHPIETHRI
+6 AIIHPKEKLLV
-17 RETLDCMNNSMLHRG
+17 RETLERMNAAMVHRG
-32 PDADGIYI
+32 PDADGCYT
-40 NEKIGLGHRR
+40 NDNIGLGHKR

-65 SRNKKWVIAFNGE
+65 SFNKKWIIAFNGE

-87 NELQGVYFQTESDTE
+87 NELHGVSFQTESDTE

-109 KYGIECLPKLRG
+109 KYGVEGISKLKG

-131 TDETFVVRDRY
+131 TAETYVARDRY

-149 SMQKNGCFIASELR
+149 SMQNDACFIASELR
-163 ALLASDFIP
+163 ALLASDAIP
-172 RKLNRTALEEYI
+172 RKLNRSALEEYI
-184 ETQMVCAPN
+184 ETQTVCAPN
-193 TLIENVQLLEA
+193 TLIEHVQLLEA
-204 GHYLYFNK
+204 GHYLHFK
-212 KEITKHCY
+212 KNETTKHCY
-220 YRLLDDTSYELSD
+220 YRLLNDTSYEFSD
-233 KTNTQELLRSTLR
+233 KKSAQELLRSTMR
-246 ESVIQHMRADV
+246 ESVEQHMRADV

-280 NEKINTFQISFEEEA
+280 AEKINTFQISFEEEA

-300 YAQLVAKKFNTQHL
+300 YAQLVAKKFNTQHH

-324 KDIPAAIASI
+324 KDIPAAIAAI

-381 EKSFLLNLS
+381 EKSFLLKLS

-395 STSILLS
+395 SASALLNSIS
-402 SFSSNR
+402 STRSLR
-408 LLLKKAELLALK
+408 KKAELLGLPKAN
-420 HVDLAS
+420 LAS

-431 RKVWNA
+431 RNVWKTNE
-437 NDLLPRKT
+437 LITRTT
-445 KHFEIEKNFKFIF
+445 KHFEIENNFNFIF
-458 EKDAPLLNRVSS
+458 EKNAPLLNRVSA

-491 HSLEIRL
+491 HSLEIRV

-503 KVVELATH
+503 QVVELATH

-521 SKKFLTETFTDLLP
+521 AKKFLTETFADLLP
-535 HEVVNRKKM
+535 HEVVNRTKM

-557 LRDFTE
+557 LREFTE

-568 LYKQDVVKEKVL
+568 LYKQDVINEKVL
-580 REAWSRFILESE
+580 RKAWNKFILGNE

-608 MKNNRITFEA
+608 MRNNRITFEA

>member
-6 AIIHPIETHRI
+6 AIIHPKGDTDVQSALNR
-17 RETLDCMNNSMLHRG
+17 MNAAMTHRG
-32 PDADGIYI
+32 PDADGIYT
-40 NEKIGLGHRR
+40 NEYIGLGHRR
-50 LSIIDTENSANQPML
+50 LSIIDTEQSANQPML
-65 SRNKKWVIAFNGE
+65 SANKKWVIAFNGE

-87 NELQGVYFQTESDTE
+87 NDLKGVSFQTESDTE

-109 KYGIECLPKLRG
+109 KYGIECLSKLKG
-121 MFAFVLHNIE
+121 MFAFVIHNIE
-131 TDETFVVRDRY
+131 THDTFVVRDRY
-142 GMKPLYY
+142 GMKPLYF
-149 SMQKNGCFIASELR
+149 SIQKNECFIASEIR
-163 ALLASDFIP
+163 SLLASDSIP
-172 RKLNRTALEEYI
+172 RKLNRVALEEYI
-184 ETQMVCAPN
+184 ETQTVCAPN

-204 GHYLYFNK
+204 GHYLHFNK
-212 KEITKHCY
+212 NETTKHCY
-220 YRLLDDTSYELSD
+220 YRLLADTSYELTD
-233 KTNTQELLRSTLR
+233 KKSSQDLLRATLR
-246 ESVIQHMRADV
+246 ESVVQHMRADV

-280 NEKINTFQISFEEEA
+280 SEKINTFQISFEEEA

-300 YAQLVAKKFNTQHL
+300 YAQIVAKKFGTDHH
-314 EINLSANAFL
+314 EINLSADSFL
-324 KDIPAAIASI
+324 KDIPHAVAAI

-341 PNTYAVSKAAKE
+341 PNTFAVSKAAKE

-381 EKSFLLNLS
+381 EKSFLLKLS

-395 STSILLS
+395 SASVVLNSIS
-402 SFSSNR
+402 SSRSLR
-408 LLLKKAELLALK
+408 KKAELLGLPKAN
-420 HVDLAS
+420 LAS

-431 RKVWNA
+431 RNVWKAGELIN
-437 NDLLPRKT
+437 RTT
-445 KHFEIEKNFKFIF
+445 KHFEIENNFNFIF
-458 EKDAPLLNRVSS
+458 EKDAPLLNRISA

-491 HSLEIRL
+491 HSLEIRV

-511 LSTNLKNPTS
+511 LSNDLKNPTS
-521 SKKFLTETFTDLLP
+521 PKKFLTETFSDILP

-544 GFTLPWSV
+544 GFTLPWNV

-563 EGFNE
+563 QGFNVLYE
-568 LYKQDVVKEKVL
+568 LGVVNEKVL
-580 REAWSRFILESE
+580 RKAWSKFLLGSE

-608 MKNNRITFEA
+608 MKNNRITFDA

>member
-6 AIIHPIETHRI
+6 AIIHSKETHLVRK
-17 RETLDCMNNSMLHRG
+17 TLERMNAAMAHRG
-32 PDADGIYI
+32 PDADGIYT
-40 NEKIGLGHRR
+40 NEQIGLGHRR

-65 SRNKKWVIAFNGE
+65 SSNKNWVIAFNGE

-87 NELQGVYFQTESDTE
+87 NELQGVSFQTESDTE

-109 KYGIECLPKLRG
+109 KYGVECLSKLKG

-131 TDETFVVRDRY
+131 TTETFVVRDRY

-149 SMQKNGCFIASELR
+149 SMQNNGCFIASELR
-163 ALLASDFIP
+163 ALLASDAIP
-172 RKLNRTALEEYI
+172 RKLNRSALEEYI
-184 ETQMVCAPN
+184 ETQTVCAPN
-193 TLIENVQLLEA
+193 TLIDHVQLLEA
-204 GHYLYFNK
+204 GHYLHFK
-212 KEITKHCY
+212 KNETTKHCY
-220 YRLLDDTSYELSD
+220 YRLLDDTSYELTD
-233 KTNTQELLRSTLR
+233 KKSSQELLRSTMR
-246 ESVIQHMRADV
+246 ESVVQHMRADV

-280 NEKINTFQISFEEEA
+280 SEKINTFQISFEEEA

-300 YAQLVAKKFNTQHL
+300 YAQLVAKKFNTDHH
-314 EINLSANAFL
+314 EINLSANDFL
-324 KDIPAAIASI
+324 KDIPAAVAAI

-381 EKSFLLNLS
+381 EKSFLLKLS
-390 YPLRK
+390 HPLRRSASALLK
-395 STSILLS
+395 ATSS
-402 SFSSNR
+402 SR
-408 LLLKKAELLALK
+408 AIRKKAELLGLPKAN
-420 HVDLAS
+420 LAS

-431 RKVWNA
+431 RNVWKTNELIA
-437 NDLLPRKT
+437 RTT
-445 KHFEIEKNFKFIF
+445 KHFEIENNFNFIF
-458 EKDAPLLNRVSS
+458 DKKAPLLNRVSA

-491 HSLEIRL
+491 HSLEIRV

-503 KVVELATH
+503 QVVELATH
-511 LSTNLKNPTS
+511 LSNDLKFPTTP
-521 SKKFLTETFTDLLP
+521 KKFLTETFTDILP
-535 HEVVNRKKM
+535 DEVVNRKKM

-563 EGFNE
+563 SGFQVLYDQEVVNEG
-568 LYKQDVVKEKVL
+568 VL
-580 REAWSRFILESE
+580 KNAWRKFLQGSE

-608 MKNNRITFEA
+608 MKNNRITFNA

>member
-109 KYGIECLPKLRG
+109 KYGIECLSKLRG

-131 TDETFVVRDRY
+131 TAETYVVRDRY

-149 SMQKNGCFIASELR
+149 SIQKNGCFIASELR

-184 ETQMVCAPN
+184 ETQTVCAPN

-204 GHYLYFNK
+204 GHYLHFNK
-212 KEITKHCY
+212 KETTNHCY

-246 ESVIQHMRADV
+246 ESVAQHMRADV

-268 SSLLVGLMSEVR
+268 SSLLVGLMSEIR
-280 NEKINTFQISFEEEA
+280 TEKINTFQISFEEEA

-300 YAQLVAKKFNTQHL
+300 YAQLVAKKFGTDHH
-314 EINLSANAFL
+314 EINLSANEFI
-324 KDIPAAIASI
+324 KDIPSAIASI

-341 PNTYAVSKAAKE
+341 PNTYAVSKAAKK

-381 EKSFLLNLS
+381 EKSFILKLS

-395 STSILLS
+395 SASVALNAIS
-402 SFSSNR
+402 SSRS
-408 LLLKKAELLALK
+408 LAKKAELLGLHKAN
-420 HVDLAS
+420 LAS

-431 RKVWNA
+431 RNVWKA
-437 NDLLPRKT
+437 GELIPRTT
-445 KHFEIEKNFKFIF
+445 KHFEIENNFNFIF
-458 EKDAPLLNRVSS
+458 EKNATLLNRVSA

-491 HSLEIRL
+491 HSLEIRV

-503 KVVELATH
+503 TVVELATH

-521 SKKFLTETFTDLLP
+521 AKKFLTETFADLLP

-568 LYKQDVVKEKVL
+568 LYKQDVINEEVL
-580 REAWSRFILESE
+580 RKAWSKFVLGSE

-608 MKNNRITFEA
+608 MKNNRITFES

>member
-6 AIIHPIETHRI
+6 AIIQYKTDVPV
-17 RETLDCMNNSMLHRG
+17 REALERMNNKMSHRG
-32 PDADGIYI
+32 PDAAGVYL
-40 NEKIGLGHRR
+40 NENICLGHRR
-50 LSIIDTENSANQPML
+50 LSIIDTENSANQPMI
-65 SRNKKWVIAFNGE
+65 SSNKDWVIAFNGE

-87 NELQGVYFQTESDTE
+87 NELQGATFQTESDTE
-102 VILELFQ
+102 VILELFV
-109 KYGIECLPKLRG
+109 KFGTDAISKLKG
-121 MFAFVLHNIE
+121 MFAFTIHHIQTNE
-131 TDETFVVRDRY
+131 TYVVRDRY

-149 SMQKNGCFIASELR
+149 SAQKNGCFIASELR
-163 ALLASDFIP
+163 GLLASDFIP
-172 RKLNRTALEEYI
+172 KKINRSALEEYI
-184 ETQMVCAPN
+184 ETQTVCAPN

-204 GHYLYFNK
+204 GHYLHF
-212 KEITKHCY
+212 KENEISKHCY
-220 YRLLDDTSYELSD
+220 YRLLSDPNYELTD
-233 KTNTQELLRSTLR
+233 KKSTQELLRSKLR

-268 SSLLVGLMSEVR
+268 SSLLVGLMSEVQ

-300 YAQLVAKKFNTQHL
+300 YAQLVAKKFNTNHH
-314 EINLSANAFL
+314 EINLKAKEFL
-324 KDIPAAIASI
+324 KDIPAAISAI

-341 PNTYAVSKAAKE
+341 PNTFAVSKAAKE

-366 ELFAGYPVFQYMQSI
+366 ELFAGYPVFQYMHSI
-381 EKSFLLNLS
+381 EKSFILKLS

-395 STSILLS
+395 TVSGLLH

-408 LLLKKAELLALK
+408 SLRKKAELLGLK
-420 HVDLAS
+420 HADLAS

-437 NDLLPRKT
+437 NELLVRKT
-445 KHFEIEKNFKFIF
+445 KHFEIENNFKFIF
-458 EKDAPLLNRVSS
+458 EKIAPLLNRVSA

-491 HSLEIRL
+491 HSLEIRV

-503 KVVELATH
+503 EVVELATH
-511 LSTNLKNPTS
+511 LSNDLKFPTS
-521 SKKFLTETFTDLLP
+521 PKKFLTETFSDLLP
-535 HEVVNRKKM
+535 NEVVNRKKM

-563 EGFNE
+563 SGFQVLFDQE
-568 LYKQDVVKEKVL
+568 VVNEKVL
-580 REAWSRFILESE
+580 KTAWNKFLQGNE

-608 MKNNRITFEA
+608 MKNNNISFES

>member
-6 AIIHPIETHRI
+6 AIIQYKSELPI
-17 RETLDCMNNSMLHRG
+17 REVIMRMNNKMAHRG
-32 PDADGIYI
+32 PDADGHFV
-40 NEKIGLGHRR
+40 NENIGLGHRR
-50 LSIIDTENSANQPML
+50 LSIIDTEQSANQPML
-65 SRNKKWVIAFNGE
+65 NSNKNWVIAFNGE

-87 NELQGVYFQTESDTE
+87 TELQDVHFQTEGDTE
-102 VILELFQ
+102 VILELFD
-109 KYGIECLPKLRG
+109 KFGPDAISKLKG
-121 MFAFVLHNIE
+121 MFAFVLHHLPTNE
-131 TDETFVVRDRY
+131 TYVVRDRY

-149 SMQKNGCFIASELR
+149 SIQQQGCIVASELR
-163 ALLASDFIP
+163 ALLGSNLVP
-172 RKLNRTALEEYI
+172 RKLNRAALEEYI
-184 ETQMVCAPN
+184 ETQTVCAPN
-193 TLIENVQLLEA
+193 TLIEKVQLLEA
-204 GHYLYFNK
+204 GHYLHFKQN
-212 KEITKHCY
+212 EISKHCY
-220 YRLLDDTSYELSD
+220 YRLLSDTSYELSD
-233 KTNTQELLRSTLR
+233 KKSAQELLRTTMK
-246 ESVIQHMRADV
+246 ESVEQHMRADV

-280 NEKINTFQISFEEEA
+280 SEKINTFQISFEEEA

-300 YAQLVAKKFNTQHL
+300 YAQLVAKRFGTNHH
-314 EINLSANAFL
+314 EINLSASEFL
-324 KDIPAAIASI
+324 KDIPSAIAAI

-353 AGITVAIS
+353 AGITVALS

-366 ELFAGYPVFQYMQSI
+366 ELFAGYPVFQYMSSI
-381 EKSFLLNLS
+381 EKSFILKLS

-395 STSILLS
+395 SVSLLLS
-402 SFSSNR
+402 AFSANR
-408 LLLKKAELLALK
+408 SVRKKAELLGLK
-420 HVDLAS
+420 QADLAH

-437 NDLLPRKT
+437 NELLSRKT

-458 EKDAPLLNRVSS
+458 EKNAPLLNRVSA

-491 HSLEIRL
+491 HSLEIRV

-511 LSTNLKNPTS
+511 LSNDLKYPS
-521 SKKFLTETFTDLLP
+521 SPKKFLTETFADILP
-535 HEVVNRKKM
+535 NEVVNRKKM

-557 LRDFTE
+557 LKEFTE
-563 EGFNE
+563 IGFQE
-568 LYKQDVVKEKVL
+568 LYNQEIVNEKVL
-580 REAWSRFILESE
+580 KNAWNKFLNGNE

-608 MKNNRITFEA
+608 MKNNQITFEQ

>member
-6 AIIHPIETHRI
+6 ALIQYKADLSIRNVIER
-17 RETLDCMNNSMLHRG
+17 MNNKMSHRG
-32 PDADGIYI
+32 LDSSGYYF
-40 NEKIGLGHRR
+40 NENIGLGHKR
-50 LSIIDTENSANQPML
+50 LSIIDTEQSANQPML
-65 SRNKKWVIAFNGE
+65 SSNRNWVIAFNGE

-87 NELQGVYFQTESDTE
+87 NELQGVQFQTESDTE
-102 VILELFQ
+102 VILELFE
-109 KYGIECLPKLRG
+109 KYGTEAISKLKG
-121 MFAFVLHNIE
+121 MFAFVLHHIPSNE
-131 TDETFVVRDRY
+131 TYVVRDRY

-149 SMQKNGCFIASELR
+149 SIQKQGCLVASELR
-163 ALLASDFIP
+163 AILASDLVS
-172 RKLNRTALEEYI
+172 RKFNRSALEEYI
-184 ETQMVCAPN
+184 ETQTVCAPN
-193 TLIENVQLLEA
+193 TLIEKVQLLEA
-204 GHYLYFNK
+204 GHYLHFKQN
-212 KEITKHCY
+212 EISKHCY
-220 YRLLDDTSYELSD
+220 YRLLSDTSYELSD
-233 KTNTQELLRSTLR
+233 KKTAQDLLRSSMK
-246 ESVIQHMRADV
+246 ESVEQHMRADV

-280 NEKINTFQISFEEEA
+280 SEKINTFQISFEEEA

-300 YAQLVAKKFNTQHL
+300 YAQLVAKKFSTNHH
-314 EINLSANAFL
+314 EINLSANEFL
-324 KDIPAAIASI
+324 KDIPAAVSAI

-366 ELFAGYPVFQYMQSI
+366 ELFAGYPVFQYMTSI
-381 EKSFLLNLS
+381 EKSFALKLS

-395 STSILLS
+395 SIALLLS
-402 SFSSNR
+402 TVSSNR
-408 LLLKKAELLALK
+408 SLRKKAELLGLRQA
-420 HVDLAS
+420 DLAH

-437 NDLLPRKT
+437 NELLTRKT
-445 KHFEIEKNFKFIF
+445 KHFEIEQNFRFIF
-458 EKDAPLLNRVSS
+458 EKNAPLLNRVSA

-491 HSLEIRL
+491 HSLEIRV

-503 KVVELATH
+503 NVVELATH
-511 LSTNLKNPTS
+511 LSNDLKYPTS
-521 SKKFLTETFTDLLP
+521 PKKFLTETFADILP
-535 HEVVNRKKM
+535 DEVVNRKKM

-557 LRDFTE
+557 LKEFTE
-563 EGFNE
+563 SGFQE
-568 LYKQDVVKEKVL
+568 LYNQDVVNEKVL
-580 REAWSRFILESE
+580 KNAWSNFLMGSE

-608 MKNNRITFEA
+608 MRNNQVNFEE

>member
-6 AIIHPIETHRI
+6 AIIQYKGKQPIQDVLER
-17 RETLDCMNNSMLHRG
+17 MNKQMAHRG
-32 PDADGIYI
+32 PDADGHYF
-40 NEKIGLGHRR
+40 NENIGLGHRR
-50 LSIIDTENSANQPML
+50 LSIIDTELSANQPML
-65 SRNKKWVIAFNGE
+65 SSNKNWVIAFNGE
-78 IYNYVELKA
+78 IYNYVELKS
-87 NELQGVYFQTESDTE
+87 NELHDVQFQTESDTE
-102 VILELFQ
+102 VILELFD
-109 KYGIECLPKLRG
+109 KYGTEAISKLKG
-121 MFAFVLHNIE
+121 MFAFVLHHIPSNE
-131 TDETFVVRDRY
+131 TYVVRDRY

-149 SMQKNGCFIASELR
+149 SIQQQGCLVASELR
-163 ALLASDFIP
+163 ALLASDLVP
-172 RKLNRTALEEYI
+172 RKFNRSALEEYI
-184 ETQMVCAPN
+184 ETQTVCAPN
-193 TLIENVQLLEA
+193 TLIEKVQLLEA
-204 GHYLYFNK
+204 GHYLHFKQN
-212 KEITKHCY
+212 EISKHCY
-220 YRLLDDTSYELSD
+220 YRLLSDTSYELSD
-233 KTNTQELLRSTLR
+233 KKTAQDLLRSSMK
-246 ESVIQHMRADV
+246 ESVEQHMRADV

-280 NEKINTFQISFEEEA
+280 SEKINTFQISFEEEA

-300 YAQLVAKKFNTQHL
+300 YAQLVAKKFSTNHH
-314 EINLSANAFL
+314 EINLSASEFL
-324 KDIPAAIASI
+324 KDIPAAIAAI

-366 ELFAGYPVFQYMQSI
+366 ELFAGYPVFQYMNSI
-381 EKSFLLNLS
+381 EKSFALKLS

-395 STSILLS
+395 SVSLLLS

-408 LLLKKAELLALK
+408 SLRKKAELLGLRQ
-420 HVDLAS
+420 VGLAH

-437 NDLLPRKT
+437 NELLTRKT
-445 KHFEIEKNFKFIF
+445 KHFGIEKNFKFIF
-458 EKDAPLLNRVSS
+458 EKNAPLLNRVSA

-491 HSLEIRL
+491 HSLEIRV

-503 KVVELATH
+503 NVVELATH
-511 LSTNLKNPTS
+511 LSNDLKYPTS
-521 SKKFLTETFTDLLP
+521 PKKFLTETFADILP
-535 HEVVNRKKM
+535 DEVVNRKKM

-557 LRDFTE
+557 LKEFTE
-563 EGFNE
+563 SGFQE
-568 LYKQDVVKEKVL
+568 LYNQDVVNEKVL
-580 REAWSRFILESE
+580 KNAWSKFLMGSE

-608 MKNNRITFEA
+608 MKNNKINFEQ

>member
-6 AIIHPIETHRI
+6 AIIHPVEKHRI
-17 RETLDCMNNSMLHRG
+17 RETLDRMSNSMIHRG

-40 NEKIGLGHRR
+40 NEKIGLGHKR
-50 LSIIDTENSANQPML
+50 LSIIDTEISANQPMI
-65 SRNKKWVIAFNGE
+65 SCNKRWVIAFNGE

-87 NELQGVYFQTESDTE
+87 NELKGVSFQTESDTE

-109 KYGIECLPKLRG
+109 KYGIECLPKLKG

-131 TDETFVVRDRY
+131 TAETFVVRDRY

-149 SMQKNGCFIASELR
+149 SMQNNVCLIASELR

-172 RKLNRTALEEYI
+172 RKLNRSALEEYI
-184 ETQMVCAPN
+184 ETQTVCAPN

-204 GHYLYFNK
+204 GHYLHFNK
-212 KEITKHCY
+212 KETTKHCY
-220 YRLLDDTSYELSD
+220 YRLLDNTSYELSD
-233 KTNTQELLRSTLR
+233 KTSTQELLRSTLR
-246 ESVIQHMRADV
+246 ESVKQHMRADV

-268 SSLLVGLMSEVR
+268 SSLLVGLMSEIR
-280 NEKINTFQISFEEEA
+280 AEKINTFQISFEEEA

-300 YAQLVAKKFNTQHL
+300 YAQLVAKKFNTQHH
-314 EINLSANAFL
+314 EINLSASAFL
-324 KDIPAAIASI
+324 KDIPAAVAAI

-381 EKSFLLNLS
+381 EKSFMLKLS

-395 STSILLS
+395 SVSAVLS
-402 SFSSNR
+402 TLSSNR
-408 LLLKKAELLALK
+408 SLLKKAELLGLPK
-420 HVDLAS
+420 VNLAS

-431 RKVWNA
+431 RTVWKA
-437 NDLLPRKT
+437 NELIPRTT
-445 KHFEIEKNFKFIF
+445 KHFEIERNFNFIF
-458 EKDAPLLNRVSS
+458 EKDAPLLNRVSA

-503 KVVELATH
+503 QVVELATH
-511 LSTNLKNPTS
+511 LSANLKNPTS
-521 SKKFLTETFTDLLP
+521 PKKFLTETFADLLP
-535 HEVVNRKKM
+535 QEVVNRKKM

-557 LRDFTE
+557 LRDFCE

-568 LYKQDVVKEKVL
+568 LYKQDVVNDNAL
-580 REAWSRFILESE
+580 RKAWSKFIVGSE

-608 MKNNRITFEA
+608 MKNNRITFQA

>member
-6 AIIHPIETHRI
+6 AIIHPKEKLLV
-17 RETLDCMNNSMLHRG
+17 RETLERMNAAMAHRG
-32 PDADGIYI
+32 PDADGCYT
-40 NEKIGLGHRR
+40 NDNIGLGHKR

-65 SRNKKWVIAFNGE
+65 SSNKKWVIAFNGE

-87 NELQGVYFQTESDTE
+87 NELQGVSFQTESDTE

-109 KYGIECLPKLRG
+109 KYGVEGISKLKG

-131 TDETFVVRDRY
+131 TAETYVARDRY
-142 GMKPLYY
+142 GMKQLYY
-149 SMQKNGCFIASELR
+149 SMQNDACFIASELR
-163 ALLASDFIP
+163 ALLASDAIP
-172 RKLNRTALEEYI
+172 RKLNRSALEEYI
-184 ETQMVCAPN
+184 ETQTVCAPN
-193 TLIENVQLLEA
+193 TLIEHVQLLEA
-204 GHYLYFNK
+204 GHYLHFK
-212 KEITKHCY
+212 KNETTKHCY
-220 YRLLDDTSYELSD
+220 YRLLNDTSYELSD
-233 KTNTQELLRSTLR
+233 KKSAQELLRSTMR
-246 ESVIQHMRADV
+246 ESVVQHMRADV

-280 NEKINTFQISFEEEA
+280 AEKINTFQISFEEEA

-300 YAQLVAKKFNTQHL
+300 YAQLVAKKFNTQHH

-324 KDIPAAIASI
+324 KDIPAAIAAI

-381 EKSFLLNLS
+381 EKSFLLKLS

-395 STSILLS
+395 SASALLNSLS
-402 SFSSNR
+402 STRSLR
-408 LLLKKAELLALK
+408 KKAELLGLPKAN
-420 HVDLAS
+420 LAS

-431 RKVWNA
+431 RNVWKTNE
-437 NDLLPRKT
+437 LITRTT
-445 KHFEIEKNFKFIF
+445 KHFEIENNFNFIF
-458 EKDAPLLNRVSS
+458 EKNAPLLNRVSA

-491 HSLEIRL
+491 HSLEIRV

-503 KVVELATH
+503 QVVELATH

-521 SKKFLTETFTDLLP
+521 AKKFLTETFADLLP
-535 HEVVNRKKM
+535 REVVNRTKM

-557 LRDFTE
+557 LREFTE

-568 LYKQDVVKEKVL
+568 LYKQDVINEKVL
-580 REAWSRFILESE
+580 RKAWNKFILGNE

-608 MKNNRITFEA
+608 MKNNGITFEA

>member
-1 MCGIS
+1 
-6 AIIHPIETHRI
+6 
-17 RETLDCMNNSMLHRG
+17 
-32 PDADGIYI
+32 
-40 NEKIGLGHRR
+40 
-50 LSIIDTENSANQPML
+50 
-65 SRNKKWVIAFNGE
+65 
-78 IYNYVELKA
+78 
-87 NELQGVYFQTESDTE
+87 
-102 VILELFQ
+102 
-109 KYGIECLPKLRG
+109 
-121 MFAFVLHNIE
+121 
-131 TDETFVVRDRY
+131 
-142 GMKPLYY
+142 
-149 SMQKNGCFIASELR
+149 
-163 ALLASDFIP
+163 
-172 RKLNRTALEEYI
+172 
-184 ETQMVCAPN
+184 
-193 TLIENVQLLEA
+193 
-204 GHYLYFNK
+204 
-212 KEITKHCY
+212 
-220 YRLLDDTSYELSD
+220 
-233 KTNTQELLRSTLR
+233 
-246 ESVIQHMRADV
+246 MRADV

-280 NEKINTFQISFEEEA
+280 SEKINTFQISFEEEA

-300 YAQLVAKKFNTQHL
+300 YAQLVAKKFSTNHN
-314 EINLSANAFL
+314 EINLSANEFL
-324 KDIPAAIASI
+324 QDIPSAIAAI

-366 ELFAGYPVFQYMQSI
+366 ELFAGYPVFHYMQSI
-381 EKSFLLNLS
+381 EKSFLLKLS

-402 SFSSNR
+402 AFSSNR
-408 LLLKKAELLALK
+408 SLRKKAELMGLK
-420 HVDLAS
+420 HADLAS

-437 NDLLPRKT
+437 NELLSRRT

-458 EKDAPLLNRVSS
+458 EKNAPLLNRVSA

-491 HSLEIRL
+491 HSLEIRV

-503 KVVELATH
+503 NVVELATH
-511 LSTNLKNPTS
+511 LSNNLKNPTS
-521 SKKFLTETFTDLLP
+521 PKKFLTETFSDILP

-552 WMKNE
+552 WIKNE

-563 EGFNE
+563 SGFQVLFDQE
-568 LYKQDVVKEKVL
+568 VVNEKVL
-580 REAWSRFILESE
+580 KTAWNKFLLGNE

-608 MKNNRITFEA
+608 MKNNHINFKS